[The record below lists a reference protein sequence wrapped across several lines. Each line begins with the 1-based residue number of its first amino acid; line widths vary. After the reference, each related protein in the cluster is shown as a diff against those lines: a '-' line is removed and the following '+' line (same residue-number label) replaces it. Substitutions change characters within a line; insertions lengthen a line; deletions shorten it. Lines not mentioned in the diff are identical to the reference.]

1 MAEEK
6 RISPAVVIV
15 GGLGLAL
22 AGILGL
28 TALAWAVP
36 PKVYTCPY
44 CGAEFATEE
53 ELSTHIELEHPEL
66 PPEGIYCPY
75 CGAGPF
81 ASLDEVN
88 AHITAE
94 HPGMPL
100 LIHIEWE

>member
-1 MAEEK
+1 MVEEK
-6 RISPAVVIV
+6 ISPAVVV

-22 AGILGL
+22 VALLGVA
-28 TALAWAVP
+28 ALAFAAP
-36 PKVYTCPY
+36 P
-44 CGAEFATEE
+44 
-53 ELSTHIELEHPEL
+53 

-81 ASLDEVN
+81 ATLDEAN

-100 LIHIEWE
+100 LIHIKWE